1 MDKKKTPSMQSQAYD
16 FIKRKITTC
25 EYAPNQLLS
34 ESILQAELG
43 FSRTPVREAI
53 GRLAQEGLLH
63 VFPKRGIIVCGIS
76 VSDIQMIYE
85 VRMLIEPYALRTNGG
100 KLDLAEIVRFSDA
113 FQQSFEYVDNG
124 ITKKFLE
131 ESYELDDRFHLF
143 LISGLHNDYLLDLY
157 SRICTQ
163 NIRLRIMS
171 GEFHESRIS
180 DTIKEHLQ
188 IANACLAQDWDAA
201 ARAMEKHL
209 ECAKRAALGAILKM
223 SSSSIEAVPPI
234 VQAGP

>member
-16 FIKRKITTC
+16 FIKQKITTC

-76 VSDIQMIYE
+76 VSDIQMIFE
-85 VRMLIEPYALRTNGG
+85 VRLLVEPYALRKSGG
-100 KLDLAEIVRFSDA
+100 KLDPDELARFSD
-113 FQQSFEYVDNG
+113 SFRHFFDRAGGHV
-124 ITKKFLE
+124 TKALLE

-143 LISGLHNDYLLDLY
+143 LISGLQNEYLFDLY
-157 SRICTQ
+157 SRIRTQ

-171 GEFHESRIS
+171 GESHDNRIA
-180 DTIKEHLQ
+180 DTVKEHQ
-188 IANACLAQDWDAA
+188 QVVSACLAQDWEAA
-201 ARAMEKHL
+201 AHAMEQHL
-209 ECAKRAALGAILKM
+209 ECAKRSALETILNM
-223 SSSSIEAVPPI
+223 PGSFIEAVPRL
-234 VQAGP
+234 